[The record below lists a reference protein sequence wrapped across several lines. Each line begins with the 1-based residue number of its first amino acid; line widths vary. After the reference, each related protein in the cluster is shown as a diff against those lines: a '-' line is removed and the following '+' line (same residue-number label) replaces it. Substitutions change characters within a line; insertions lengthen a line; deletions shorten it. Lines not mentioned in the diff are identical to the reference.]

1 MATNT
6 AGTVARNN
14 YDQDIGYLRKRV
26 TFNGAAASNGLP
38 TVAYTNTTINLGVLP
53 AGATI
58 LAPIS
63 GVDVLTVFNA
73 GTNNNLSIGITGT
86 TAKYA
91 SASSLLT
98 AGFVAMAV
106 AVGHTVDVDT
116 PLIATLNITGAA
128 PTTGDIVIVIA
139 FTKGNDFNNAA

>member
-6 AGTVARNN
+6 AGTVARNDYN
-14 YDQDIGYLRKRV
+14 QDIKYLRKRI
-26 TFNGAAASNGLP
+26 TLAGASAGGLP
-38 TVAYTNTTINLGVLP
+38 TVAYTNTTINMGTIP

-58 LAPIS
+58 LSPIS

-73 GTNNNLSIGITGT
+73 GTNNRLNIGITGT

-91 SASSLLT
+91 ANSSLLT

-116 PLIATLNITGAA
+116 PIIATLDITGTT
-128 PTTGDIVIVIA
+128 PTTGDFTIVIA
-139 FTKGNDFNNAA
+139 YSMGNDFNNAA

>member
-1 MATNT
+1 MPTNT
-6 AGTVARNN
+6 AGNTARNN
-14 YDQDIGYLRKRV
+14 YDQDIAYLRKRV
-26 TFNGAAASNGLP
+26 TFNGAAATNGGG
-38 TVAYTNTTINLGVLP
+38 TIAYTNTTITLGTIP

-73 GTNNNLSIGITGT
+73 GTNNRLNIGITGT

-91 SASSLLT
+91 SVLTLLT
-98 AGFVAMAV
+98 AGFVPMAV

-116 PLIATLNITGAA
+116 PIILTLDITGTA
-128 PTTGDIVIVIA
+128 PTTGDVTIVIA
-139 FTKGNDFNNAA
+139 YTKGNDFTSV

>member
-6 AGTVARNN
+6 AGSVARND
-14 YDQDIGYLRKRV
+14 YTQSIDYLRVK
-26 TFNGAAASNGLP
+26 F
-38 TVAYTNTTINLGVLP
+38 TVADVAAGATTKTVGVLP

-58 LAPIS
+58 LSPIS

-73 GTNNNLSIGITGT
+73 ATNNRLNIGITGT

-91 SASSLLT
+91 SNSSLLT

-106 AVGHTVDVDT
+106 AVGHTVTVDT
-116 PLIATLNITGAA
+116 PIIATLDVTGGSQ
-128 PTTGDIVIVIA
+128 TTGDCTVVIA
-139 FTKGNDFNNAA
+139 YVKANDNLYI

>member
-14 YDQDIGYLRKRV
+14 YDQDIAYLRKRV
-26 TFNGAAASNGLP
+26 TIAGASAGGLP
-38 TVAYTNTTINLGVLP
+38 TVAYTATTINMGTLP

-58 LAPIS
+58 LSAIS

-73 GTNNNLSIGITGT
+73 GTNNRLNIGITGT

-91 SASSLLT
+91 SNSSLLT

-116 PLIATLNITGAA
+116 PIIATLDITGTT
-128 PTTGDIVIVIA
+128 PTTGDVTIVIA
-139 FTKGNDFNNAA
+139 YTKGNDFNNVA

>member
-14 YDQDIGYLRKRV
+14 YDQDIAYLRKRV
-26 TFNGAAASNGLP
+26 TLAGASAGGLP
-38 TVAYTNTTINLGVLP
+38 TVAYTNTTINMGVLP

-58 LAPIS
+58 LSAVS

-73 GTNNNLSIGITGT
+73 GTNNRLNIGITGT

-91 SASSLLT
+91 SNSSLLT

-116 PLIATLNITGAA
+116 PIIATLDITGTT
-128 PTTGDIVIVIA
+128 PTTGDFTIVIA

>member
-14 YDQDIGYLRKRV
+14 YDQDVAYLRKRI
-26 TFNGAAASNGLP
+26 TIAGASAGGLP
-38 TVAYTNTTINLGVLP
+38 TVAYTNTTINLGTIP

-58 LAPIS
+58 LSAIS

-73 GTNNNLSIGITGT
+73 GTNNRMNIGITGS
-86 TAKYA
+86 TAKYG
-91 SASSLLT
+91 SVLSLLT
-98 AGFVAMAV
+98 AGFVAMGV

-116 PLIATLNITGAA
+116 PLIATLDITGTT
-128 PTTGDIVIVIA
+128 PTTGDFTIIIA